1 MQMEPDCHGL
11 ILPFCLGQGNYV
23 LERDDLVDL
32 QREEYDVILALSIS
46 KWIHLN
52 WGDEGLKRTFRRIF
66 LQLRPGGKLVLEP
79 QEWSS
84 YKRKKKLTVFSIVPI
99 SLFISYEFKSDLTIK
114 KLHLMPELSKSDTV
128 A

>member
-1 MQMEPDCHGL
+1 MTWRNFALLSC
-11 ILPFCLGQGNYV
+11 QGNYV

-66 LQLRPGGKLVLEP
+66 RQLRPGGKFVLEP

-84 YKRKKKLTVFSIVPI
+84 YKRKKKLTVFSSSQLPCSFLI
-99 SLFISYEFKSDLTIK
+99 SLAPVDLTVEA
-114 KLHLMPELSKSDTV
+114 PFN